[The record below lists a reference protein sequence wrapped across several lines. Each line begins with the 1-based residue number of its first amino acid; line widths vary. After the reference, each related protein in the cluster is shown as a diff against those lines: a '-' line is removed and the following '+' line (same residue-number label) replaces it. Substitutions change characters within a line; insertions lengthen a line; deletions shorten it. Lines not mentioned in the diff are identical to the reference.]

1 MELKDYLRPLRRWW
15 WLVVAATLVATVAGY
30 LATRQQSPVYRTR
43 TTLMVGSAI
52 ENPNPN
58 GNEFWL
64 TQQLANTYADI
75 AQRDNVR
82 TAAAAKLNLTVLP
95 EYTARVVPNTQ
106 LIELSVTDIDP
117 VRAQQVAQALAEQ
130 LIAISPAGPGGENQ
144 QRQAFI
150 SQQLNDLEVKIQE
163 TQDEIDRK
171 QAELGDLF
179 AARPISEAQTQIA
192 ALQNKKATLQANYAA
207 LLSNTQR
214 GALNSV
220 SIIEPAA
227 LNPMPVGPDKRASI
241 LLAAAIGLLL
251 AAGAAYLLD
260 YLDDTLK
267 TPDDVQRALGLTTL
281 GATPRL
287 NRADSELAM
296 LSNSEPAA
304 TEAYRVLR
312 TNLQFASVDRPI
324 RTLLITSP
332 APGEG
337 KTLTAANLAVAL
349 AQAGRRVIL
358 VDADLRKPRLHHVFK
373 LPNHDGLTTALVQE
387 RPDFDGLLQAG
398 PEPGLFILTSGP
410 LPPNPSELL
419 GSGRTRATSSRICS
433 RRRRWCCSTAR
444 PPQPW
449 PMPWSWARSSTACLW
464 CWTRDAPGAMQPAGR
479 SKRCARSTRG
489 SQAQR
494 STGCRGGRRVI
505 TTITIERAAAVSG
518 ASDGDGRFRGRKHKR
533 ATQAPTSAAP
543 QG

>member
-82 TAAAAKLNLTVLP
+82 MAAAAKLNLTVLP

-227 LNPMPVGPDKRASI
+227 LNPMPVGPDKRA
-241 LLAAAIGLLL
+241 
-251 AAGAAYLLD
+251 LD
-260 YLDDTLK
+260 
-267 TPDDVQRALGLTTL
+267 
-281 GATPRL
+281 
-287 NRADSELAM
+287 
-296 LSNSEPAA
+296 
-304 TEAYRVLR
+304 
-312 TNLQFASVDRPI
+312 
-324 RTLLITSP
+324 
-332 APGEG
+332 
-337 KTLTAANLAVAL
+337 
-349 AQAGRRVIL
+349 
-358 VDADLRKPRLHHVFK
+358 
-373 LPNHDGLTTALVQE
+373 
-387 RPDFDGLLQAG
+387 
-398 PEPGLFILTSGP
+398 
-410 LPPNPSELL
+410 
-419 GSGRTRATSSRICS
+419 
-433 RRRRWCCSTAR
+433 
-444 PPQPW
+444 
-449 PMPWSWARSSTACLW
+449 
-464 CWTRDAPGAMQPAGR
+464 PAGR
-479 SKRCARSTRG
+479 GDRPVTGSRRCVSARLSRRHTQD
-489 SQAQR
+489 S
-494 STGCRGGRRVI
+494 GRCSEGAR
-505 TTITIERAAAVSG
+505 THDARRDAAAQP
-518 ASDGDGRFRGRKHKR
+518 RG
-533 ATQAPTSAAP
+533 
-543 QG
+543 